1 MLDFMKSMGLI
12 KNPIKNPKKNPQKR
26 DFFSKKNLA
35 KINKWWFDG

>member
-1 MLDFMKSMGLI
+1 MLDFMKSMGL
-12 KNPIKNPKKNPQKR
+12 IKNPKKNPQKR